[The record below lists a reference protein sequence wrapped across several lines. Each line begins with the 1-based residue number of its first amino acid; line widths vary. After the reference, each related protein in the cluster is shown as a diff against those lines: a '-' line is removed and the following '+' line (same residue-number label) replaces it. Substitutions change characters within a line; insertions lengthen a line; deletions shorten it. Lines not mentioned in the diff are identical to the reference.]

1 MGFRVL
7 HLVRP
12 FMAVLPEIAQPD
24 RKVPF
29 NQKVMWTAVTLF
41 IFLVMSQVPLYGIMS
56 SDSSDPLF
64 WMRVILAS
72 NRGTLMELGIT
83 PIVTSG
89 MIMQLLS
96 GANII
101 EVDYNLKED
110 RALFSGA
117 QKLFAMIIAFG
128 HATVSVLTGLYGS
141 PSEIGAGVCLLLI
154 IQLVVAS
161 LITMLLDELLQK
173 GYGLGSGIN
182 LFIATNICETI
193 FWKALSP
200 TTINTGRGDEFE
212 GALISLVHLVMSRKD
227 KTRALKEAFYRTNL
241 PNVMSLLST
250 LVIFLVVIYLQ
261 GFRVELPVKSNRV
274 RGQRGTY
281 PIKLFYTSNMPIML
295 QSTMT
300 SNLFM
305 ISQMLYKRFES
316 NILVRILGVW
326 EPLEGSSQLFASG
339 GIAYYLSAPHS
350 LTDALLDPIH
360 TVVYIG
366 VMLTSCALLSK
377 TWIEVSGSS
386 PRDVARQLKDQQL
399 VIAGYRDT
407 SMYKELKRVIPTAAS
422 FGGATL
428 GAVSVFADMIGA
440 IGSGTGIL
448 LCVTIIFQYF
458 EMFVKEQMENGGG
471 MEGMMMAQ

>member
-1 MGFRVL
+1 MS
-7 HLVRP
+7 
-12 FMAVLPEIAQPD
+12 MLPEIATPD

-29 NQKVMWTAVTLF
+29 NQKLLWTAVTLF
-41 IFLVMSQVPLYGIMS
+41 IYLVMSQVPLYGIMS
-56 SDSSDPLF
+56 SDSSDPLY

-101 EVDYNLKED
+101 EVDYSLKED

-141 PSEIGAGVCLLLI
+141 PKEIGAGVCLLLI

-200 TTINTGRGDEFE
+200 TTVNTGRGDEFE
-212 GALISLVHLVMSRKD
+212 GALIALFHLLATRKD
-227 KTRALKEAFYRTNL
+227 KTRALKEAFYRGNL

-250 LVIFLVVIYLQ
+250 AIVFAIVIYLQ
-261 GFRVELPVKSNRV
+261 GFRVELPVKSNRM

-300 SNLFM
+300 SNIFM
-305 ISQMLYKRFES
+305 ISQMLYNRFPE
-316 NILVRILGVW
+316 NLLVKILGIW
-326 EPLEGSSQLFASG
+326 KPYEGSSQLFATN

-350 LTDALLDPIH
+350 LTDALLDPFH
-360 TVVYIG
+360 TVIYVAI
-366 VMLTSCALLSK
+366 MLTGCALLSK

-386 PRDVARQLKDQQL
+386 PRDVAKQLKDQQMT
-399 VIAGYRDT
+399 IAGYRDT
-407 SMYKELKRVIPTAAS
+407 SMYKELKRVIPVAAS
-422 FGGATL
+422 FGGACL
-428 GAVSVFADMIGA
+428 GAVSVLADMLGA

-458 EMFVKEQMENGGG
+458 EMFVKEQAEAGGL
-471 MEGMMMAQ
+471 EGMMVGQ